1 MTRLIPLFSFFIAC
15 ASAGGLPT
23 AAIDHNREGAHAF
36 ASGDLDTAE
45 ASFRLALE
53 YHPRFAE
60 PHANL
65 GLVMLRRGD
74 VRAAE
79 DHLRTAIELNA
90 DFDEAWANLGVVL
103 LRIGEV
109 DDAIEAFEAALAID
123 PGLQDARSNL
133 ATTWMK
139 QERFAEARAQ
149 WMRLLQQNQTPRTRA
164 MLAYCE
170 LRLERFEAAREQAEQ
185 ALRDAPG
192 EPVAR
197 VVRGVLHAREGR
209 FHSSIEDLVVAQD
222 DPVVGFDA
230 RLRLAA
236 VEMARGN
243 RVQARMRI
251 RALRDEAPRHPAV
264 VFLAAQLSE
273 P

>member
-1 MTRLIPLFSFFIAC
+1 MLFGC
-15 ASAGGLPT
+15 ASAGGLPSV
-23 AAIDHNREGAHAF
+23 AVDHNREGARAL
-36 ASGDLDTAE
+36 SQDQLDTAE
-45 ASFRLALE
+45 ARFRLALE

-79 DHLRTAIELNA
+79 DHLRTAIQLNA

-103 LRIGEV
+103 LRLGEREE
-109 DDAIEAFEAALAID
+109 AIEAFEAALAID
-123 PGLQDARSNL
+123 PGLIDARANL
-133 ATTWMK
+133 AKTWM
-139 QERFAEARAQ
+139 QEERFAEARAQ
-149 WMRLLQQNQTPRTRA
+149 WMRLMQQDPTPRTRA

-170 LRLERFEAAREQAEQ
+170 LRLERPNAARDQAEQ
-185 ALRDAPG
+185 ALRDAPD

-197 VVRGVLHAREGR
+197 VVRGVLHAQGGR
-209 FHSSIEDLVVAQD
+209 FHSAVEDLVQAQH

-236 VEMARGN
+236 VELARGN
-243 RVQARMRI
+243 RSGAETRI
-251 RALRDEAPRHPAV
+251 SALRREAPRHPAV
-264 VFLAAQLSE
+264 VFLVARVSE

>member
-1 MTRLIPLFSFFIAC
+1 MKRLMLLFALAGC
-15 ASAGGLPT
+15 VSAGGLPSV
-23 AAIDHNREGAHAF
+23 AVDHNREGAQAF
-36 ASGDLDTAE
+36 ARGELDTAE
-45 ASFRLALE
+45 ARFRLALE

-103 LRIGEV
+103 LRLGER
-109 DDAIEAFEAALAID
+109 DDAIDAFESALAID
-123 PGLQDARSNL
+123 PGLVDARSNL
-133 ATTWMK
+133 AKTWMK
-139 QERFAEARAQ
+139 LERWAEARAQ
-149 WMRLLQQNQTPRTRA
+149 WMRLLQQTPTPRVRA

-170 LRLERFEAAREQAEQ
+170 LRLDRPDAAREQAEQ
-185 ALRDAPG
+185 ALREAPG
-192 EPVAR
+192 ESVAR
-197 VVRGVLHAREGR
+197 VVRGVLHARDGR
-209 FHSSIEDLVVAQD
+209 FHSAVEDLVHAQD

-236 VEMARGN
+236 VELARGN
-243 RVQARMRI
+243 RAGAQTRI
-251 RALRDEAPRHPAV
+251 AALRREAPSHPAV
-264 VFLAAQLSE
+264 VFLTERVSE

>member
-1 MTRLIPLFSFFIAC
+1 MSRLALFVALAGC

-23 AAIDHNREGAHAF
+23 AAIDHNRQGAQAF
-36 ASGDLDTAE
+36 AEGELDTAE
-45 ASFRLALE
+45 ARFRLALE

-65 GLVMLRRGD
+65 GLVMLRRGQI
-74 VRAAE
+74 RAAE

-103 LRIGEV
+103 LRLGER
-109 DDAIEAFEAALAID
+109 DEAIEAFESALAID
-123 PGLQDARSNL
+123 PGLNDARTNL

-139 QERFAEARAQ
+139 AERFAEARAQ
-149 WMRLLQQNQTPRTRA
+149 WLRLLQQAPSARTRA

-170 LRLERFEAAREQAEQ
+170 LRLERPGAARDQAES
-185 ALRDAPG
+185 ALREDAD

-197 VVRGVLHAREGR
+197 VVRGILHANAGR
-209 FHSSIEDLVVAQD
+209 FHSAVEDLIHAQD

-236 VEMARGN
+236 VELARGE
-243 RVQARMRI
+243 RD
-251 RALRDEAPRHPAV
+251 RASQQIADLRREAPEHPAV
-264 VFLAAQLSE
+264 LFLVSSLSE